1 MGVDHG
7 EHVELKCSTN
17 AGASWELMKKYT
29 DRIKFEKWETVSEQ
43 LPFGKV
49 CNGNN
54 VLFKLTQK
62 KYSCSTCD
70 NWAIDSLLIKTMTAS
85 SSPLWAKLSA
95 PRGTKG
101 ETGMKGNDGQKGE
114 RGERGAT
121 GVDGQKGERGERGV
135 AGMQG
140 PHGPQGIQGPRGL
153 QGNDGQKGER
163 GERGVTGMQGPQGE
177 KGNDG
182 LGLHLKTFSI
192 GSSYSI
198 GDYVISSDENG
209 QNAMHIAE
217 TNFVATDVPAKE
229 SKKKVLSHVKK
240 GWDFDTS
247 NSTFGLVIKSGTL
260 KNKFKNT
267 HGSAL
272 YFNGHGV
279 REVRTSSGF
288 DTRNGGSI
296 TFKMIYGNGFNGGER
311 VDHGEYVELKCST
324 NAGASWELM
333 KKYTDRI
340 KFEKWETVSEQLPFG
355 KVCNGNNVLFKL
367 TQKKHS
373 CLTCDEWAIDSLLVK
388 TMTVSSSP
396 LWAKLSAPR
405 GTKGETG
412 IQGIDGQ

>member
-62 KYSCSTCD
+62 KHSCLTCD
-70 NWAIDSLLIKTMTAS
+70 EWAIDSLLIKTMTVS

-101 ETGMKGNDGQKGE
+101 ETGI
-114 RGERGAT
+114 
-121 GVDGQKGERGERGV
+121 
-135 AGMQG
+135 
-140 PHGPQGIQGPRGL
+140 QGI
-153 QGNDGQKGER
+153 DGQKGER

-177 KGNDG
+177 KGNQG

-296 TFKMIYGNGFNGGER
+296 TFKMIYGNDRNGGER
-311 VDHGEYVELKCST
+311 VDHGEHVELKCST

-373 CLTCDEWAIDSLLVK
+373 
-388 TMTVSSSP
+388 
-396 LWAKLSAPR
+396 
-405 GTKGETG
+405 
-412 IQGIDGQ
+412 